1 MGFLQNSIVNTSTV
15 NNPYNAV
22 MTNAML
28 NGSQYNNASITA
40 SQNTGVLPGIQDP
53 QPFATG
59 ALSVLG
65 KKLGSN
71 SSSTNAFFGKLN
83 KRISDGFSSI
93 NSGITTALGK
103 IDSEIN
109 SIFGQNQGKGGK
121 SSVSRVLGSTINQ
134 KGFMGSISNGYK
146 DGWSSIKNS
155 TAIKTDTPDP
165 ISSAYAQ
172 NQKPPVS
179 SLLELSSGTTG
190 IAPKTLGSNQN
201 QPSNYITGD
210 VSTLKQRYGDD
221 ITGGSD
227 FDFKNAGDTFLK
239 SSVVSG
245 MFSGVGGV
253 VGGGA
258 SVLGGVFQGFSG
270 TMQGVVGGVTNIL
283 SDGSSAFR
291 GFVGE
296 VSQEIFGSVNGLD
309 QYYNSGLPSM
319 ADYNGNEIPGYGN
332 GGAIGYGGCESIADA
347 LGGMGC
353 ETNLNSLSA
362 IPYSA
367 LGSAM
372 NALQE
377 LAAASGLTGLLQDI
391 IYCKNMTEYN
401 FQNLH
406 QLFYQFS
413 GQDIDVSSLAMGNL
427 GLYNIGQLSPGGGGG
442 TGSILIAE
450 EGTQKLTPQQA
461 MDKSGLTSN
470 LQLLQIMVVNQNLT
484 TTQLST
490 LKSVI
495 SNLGWQSYQAYT
507 TGDTIGQ
514 TPVWNVMTLG
524 NSLSDV
530 SESLLSDYADV
541 PYLVKGIEVSKTG

>member
-28 NGSQYNNASITA
+28 NGSQYNNASISV
-40 SQNTGVLPGIQDP
+40 SQNTGVLAGIQDP
-53 QPFATG
+53 TPFSTG

-65 KKLGSN
+65 KKVGST
-71 SSSTNAFFGKLN
+71 SSSTSSIFGKLN
-83 KRISDGFSSI
+83 KGIGDTFSSV
-93 NSGITTALGK
+93 NSGIQTALGK
-103 IDSEIN
+103 IDSEVN

-121 SSVSRVLGSTINQ
+121 SSVSRVLGSNINQ
-134 KGFMGSISNGYK
+134 KGFMGSISNGYQ

-210 VSTLKQRYGDD
+210 ISTLKQRYGDD

-239 SSVVSG
+239 SSTVSG

-253 VGGGA
+253 IGGGESA
-258 SVLGGVFQGFSG
+258 LGGVYQGFSG
-270 TMQGVVGGVTNIL
+270 TMQGVVGGVSNIL
-283 SDGSSAFR
+283 TDGSSAFR
-291 GFVGE
+291 SYVGE

-309 QYYNSGLPSM
+309 GYYNSSLPSM
-319 ADYNGNEIPGYGN
+319 ADYNGNEVPGYGN
-332 GGAIGYGGCESIADA
+332 GGAIGYSGCESIADA

-372 NALQE
+372 NALQD
-377 LAAASGLTGLLQDI
+377 LAAGSGLTGLLQDI

-406 QLFYQFS
+406 SLFYQFS
-413 GQDIDVSSLAMGNL
+413 GQDIDVSSLVMGNL

-442 TGSILIAE
+442 LLGGMLIVE
-450 EGTQKLTPQQA
+450 EGTQQLTPQQA
-461 MDKSGLTSN
+461 MGKSGLTSN
-470 LQLLQIMVVNQNLT
+470 LQLLQTMVVNQNLT

-495 SNLGWQSYQAYT
+495 SNLGWQYYQSYT

-514 TPVWNVMTLG
+514 SCVWNVMTLR
-524 NSLSDV
+524 NSLSYV

-541 PYLVKGIEVSKTG
+541 PYLVKGIEVV